1 MSLFRGLIALS
12 IIVLL
17 SYPVFFEDPLSSLYM
32 IRPFL
37 QKRQTSGQ
45 SQVELPSEL
54 LFDNRELFCSPDDLP
69 ARISVNFL

>member
-1 MSLFRGLIALS
+1 
-12 IIVLL
+12 
-17 SYPVFFEDPLSSLYM
+17 M

-54 LFDNRELFCSPDDLP
+54 LFDKRELLSSPDDLP
-69 ARISVNFL
+69 VRISVTFL

>member
-1 MSLFRGLIALS
+1 
-12 IIVLL
+12 
-17 SYPVFFEDPLSSLYM
+17 M
-32 IRPFL
+32 IGPFL

-54 LFDNRELFCSPDDLP
+54 LFDNRELLCSSDDLP